1 MRRCMGMGL
10 REILLLVV
18 MFWNLENFFD
28 PFEGNSSGFVRNRVV
43 DKFVETS
50 GDCIAD
56 SLVDPWSDFL
66 RDSLSDS
73 LSLQDSKVLAVDTV
87 VQKAVQITSVGQ
99 NIRRSSE
106 ENFTKD
112 GFAKEPFTPQGEKFW
127 TWKKFAKKRD
137 DIAKTIC
144 LVKEECGVY
153 PAIIGLCEVENRFV
167 LQQLVENTPLAK
179 LDYGIIHK
187 DSPDRRGI
195 DAALLYRKELFSP
208 LKVQFIPTRIPTTPF
223 GEPISTESVGVS
235 GILLSRETVYVK
247 GVFMGLDTL
256 HCFVAH
262 WPSKLGGNE
271 ALSNR
276 IAASNTLKKIADS
289 ILCADSRANIIVMG
303 DFNDSAESGPV
314 ENLDNLVNMSTK
326 EFYGGSYGVPSGKS
340 ADVCY
345 IQEKRKGHEQR
356 YPERW
361 NTYKYKEE
369 WSRIDHFLIS
379 PWMYAGEN
387 GVVDECS
394 GLGLSASAE
403 RQEMPQEVKWLFC
416 NSGSSRVFSHKFL
429 LEEDTKYLGYKIR
442 RTLVGPRYNGGVS
455 DHLPII
461 LRVYGY
467 EF

>member
-1 MRRCMGMGL
+1 MGL

-66 RDSLSDS
+66 RDSLRDSLSDS

-106 ENFTKD
+106 EKFTKD
-112 GFAKEPFTPQGEKFW
+112 VFTKEPFTPQGEKFW

-144 LVKEECGVY
+144 LVKEECGVF

-208 LKVQFIPTRIPTTPF
+208 LKVQFIPTRILATPL
-223 GEPISTESVGVS
+223 GESITTESVGAS

-256 HCFVAH
+256 HCFVVH

-289 ILCADSRANIIVMG
+289 ILCTDSRANIIVMG

-314 ENLDNLVNMSTK
+314 ENLDNLVNMSTT
-326 EFYGGSYGVPSGKS
+326 EFYGGSYGVPSG
-340 ADVCY
+340 
-345 IQEKRKGHEQR
+345 

-379 PWMYAGEN
+379 PWMYADN
-387 GVVDECS
+387 
-394 GLGLSASAE
+394 LG
-403 RQEMPQEVKWLFC
+403 EVKWLFC
-416 NSGSSRVFSHKFL
+416 RSESSRVFAHKFL

-442 RTLVGPRYNGGVS
+442 RTLVGSRYNGGIS

>member
-1 MRRCMGMGL
+1 MRLM
-10 REILLLVV
+10 
-18 MFWNLENFFD
+18 
-28 PFEGNSSGFVRNRVV
+28 SSVISPELPEFAE
-43 DKFVETS
+43 K
-50 GDCIAD
+50 I
-56 SLVDPWSDFL
+56 SD
-66 RDSLSDS
+66 
-73 LSLQDSKVLAVDTV
+73 
-87 VQKAVQITSVGQ
+87 
-99 NIRRSSE
+99 
-106 ENFTKD
+106 
-112 GFAKEPFTPQGEKFW
+112 
-127 TWKKFAKKRD
+127 
-137 DIAKTIC
+137 
-144 LVKEECGVY
+144 
-153 PAIIGLCEVENRFV
+153 
-167 LQQLVENTPLAK
+167 
-179 LDYGIIHK
+179 
-187 DSPDRRGI
+187 
-195 DAALLYRKELFSP
+195 
-208 LKVQFIPTRIPTTPF
+208 
-223 GEPISTESVGVS
+223 
-235 GILLSRETVYVK
+235 SRETVYVK

-256 HCFVAH
+256 HCFVVH

-314 ENLDNLVNMSTK
+314 ENLDNLVNMSTT

-345 IQEKRKGHEQR
+345 IQEKRKGHGQR

-379 PWMYAGEN
+379 PWMYADN
-387 GVVDECS
+387 
-394 GLGLSASAE
+394 LG
-403 RQEMPQEVKWLFC
+403 EVKWLFC
-416 NSGSSRVFSHKFL
+416 RSESSRVFAHKFL

-442 RTLVGPRYNGGVS
+442 RTLVGPRYNGVVS